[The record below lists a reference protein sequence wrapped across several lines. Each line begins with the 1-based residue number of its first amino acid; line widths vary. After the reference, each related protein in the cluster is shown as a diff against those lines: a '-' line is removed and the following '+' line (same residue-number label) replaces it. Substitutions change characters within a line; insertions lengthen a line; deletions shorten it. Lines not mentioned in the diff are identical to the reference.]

1 MLKRF
6 TSLFAVAVAALLVTA
21 ACSSAG
27 TVDVADEVP
36 MDDEV
41 AVDDHAAEEVA
52 EDDHAAEEDDHA
64 AEEPGSVDRVLEV
77 ELTEFAFSV
86 DSFVFAAGET
96 VEFVITNSGV
106 VPHEFRLSNQERVD
120 KHLAGGHADHGD
132 EDDDHSDGPADVV
145 LLLEAGESG
154 ILVFTFPEN
163 DHDYTAVVCL
173 IPGHYEAGMESDLS
187 YST

>member
-1 MLKRF
+1 MKQF

-41 AVDDHAAEEVA
+41 AVDDQAAEEVA
-52 EDDHAAEEDDHA
+52 EDDHAAEQAGE
-64 AEEPGSVDRVLEV
+64 VDRVVEV
-77 ELTEFAFSV
+77 ELTEFAFAA
-86 DSFVFAAGET
+86 DSFEFTAGET

-106 VPHEFRLSNQERVD
+106 APHEFRLSNQERVD

-173 IPGHYEAGMESDLS
+173 LPGHYEAGMESDLS